1 MLFLDWIYILGN
13 NLEKHIFDDFCHFE
27 GAVQDSPLPNDWD
40 DFLKNSTNKN
50 TFNEFLTCKF
60 MEIHSG
66 SRALVCS
73 YKDTVLF
80 YPSTEPMYFSDIT
93 ITDCTSEEADQ
104 RLIRHALHCVSTC
117 YSYKIIVVRTVDTD
131 VLALLISYI
140 SQNVQLISDIDIYIY
155 MQN

>member
-1 MLFLDWIYILGN
+1 MYN
-13 NLEKHIFDDFCHFE
+13 E
-27 GAVQDSPLPNDWD
+27 DSPLPKNWD

-50 TFNEFLTCKF
+50 RFNEFFACKF

-80 YPSTEPMYFSDIT
+80 YPCTEPISFSDIT

-117 YSYKIIVVRTVDTD
+117 YSYKIIAVRTVDTD
-131 VLALLISYI
+131 VMILLISYI
-140 SQNVQLISDIDIYIY
+140 SQHVQLINDIDIY